1 MFLSSDVMLNMN
13 VTMLIS
19 YATIGPFCSIEVGA
33 IMINTMSVVETDC
46 TVSVG
51 LSDGAKMNALI
62 FILKS

>member
-1 MFLSSDVMLNMN
+1 MSVVFLNSDVMPNLN

-51 LSDGAKMNALI
+51 LADGTKMNAI
-62 FILKS
+62 S

>member
-1 MFLSSDVMLNMN
+1 MSVVFLNSDVMPNLN

-19 YATIGPFCSIEVGA
+19 YAMIGPFCSIEVGA

-51 LSDGAKMNALI
+51 LSDGTKMNAI
-62 FILKS
+62 S